1 MRKWFARRVR
11 WDFQFF
17 FSRYVLTNFFWSVT
31 LKFEVWVIFAFRFS
45 QIPLKIRRLI
55 LTSWLFVAKWLA
67 RRWSLGFFKFYLLSR
82 FNDFFLRHFDLVCLQ
97 WCSVLRTSRRFWI
110 FLGKVGGTSADQLS
124 KHHSVST
131 QQFAFQISK
140 VLFRQTIKTN
150 VAKIWDEICMR

>member
-1 MRKWFARRVR
+1 MYSLCTPPVGTTDTIPPCTVQFVQGPWILSQIQS
-11 WDFQFF
+11 WLLDFCCENDLQDEFVGIFNFF

-82 FNDFFLRHFDLVCLQ
+82 FNDFFSASLWSCLFTMMD
-97 WCSVLRTSRRFWI
+97 RPIPYI
-110 FLGKVGGTSADQLS
+110 FSG
-124 KHHSVST
+124 HSIQV
-131 QQFAFQISK
+131 
-140 VLFRQTIKTN
+140 
-150 VAKIWDEICMR
+150 